1 MGLFRKGE
9 LISETKFPT
18 IEETAQRAKEVS
30 YFSVAVKY
38 FFKNKLATFGFTI
51 ITVFFLSALF
61 AEFLPL
67 RDPLEMNGA
76 RFLEPPSSEYLLGT
90 DGLGR
95 DILSRLVYGARSS
108 FYVAGVSVLISTLL
122 GTLIGM
128 LSGYFGGFVEI
139 LLMRFMDI
147 LFAFPAVLL
156 GLSII
161 AAFGPN
167 SNNVILAISV
177 VYTPIFARIALGST
191 RSVKEKQFVESA
203 VAVGCRDSRILLLH
217 VLPNILAPI
226 IVQVSLA
233 LSWALLTEAVFSF
246 LGLGAQPPD
255 PSWGVML
262 NEGKGFM
269 ELAPWMAIYPG
280 IAIMLAVLGFN
291 LLGDGL
297 REILD
302 PRMKKA

>member
-1 MGLFRKGE
+1 M
-9 LISETKFPT
+9 ISDTKFHT
-18 IEETAQRAKEVS
+18 REETAPLPKEVS
-30 YFSVAVKY
+30 HFAVAVKY
-38 FFKNKLATFGFTI
+38 FLKNKPATLGLII
-51 ITVFFLSALF
+51 ITLFFMSALF
-61 AEFLPL
+61 ADFLPL

-76 RFLEPPSSEYLLGT
+76 RFLEAPGSDYLLGT
-90 DGLGR
+90 DGMGR

-108 FYVAGVSVLISTLL
+108 FYVAGASVLISTLM
-122 GTLIGM
+122 GTLIGL
-128 LSGYFGGFVEI
+128 LSGYFGGLVEI
-139 LLMRFMDI
+139 ILMRFMDI

-203 VAVGCRDSRILLLH
+203 VAIGCRHSRIILMH
-217 VLPNILAPI
+217 ILPNILAPI

-246 LGLGAQPPD
+246 LGLGAQPPE

-297 REILD
+297 REIWD